1 MRNNAKSVYDEFALE
16 VNNLSVAY
24 ENNLIIENMWCV
36 SRIIFV
42 PLQSGKEWINLN
54 LLII

>member
-1 MRNNAKSVYDEFALE
+1 MEAIK